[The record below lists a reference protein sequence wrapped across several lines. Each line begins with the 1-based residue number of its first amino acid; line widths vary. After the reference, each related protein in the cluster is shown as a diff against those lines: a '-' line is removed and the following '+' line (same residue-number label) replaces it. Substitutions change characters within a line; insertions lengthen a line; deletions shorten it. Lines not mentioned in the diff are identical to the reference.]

1 MRDPFSFTIKLR
13 SDRCRITMSG
23 KVSDL
28 PIRSKSALFRQKKLE
43 RINFKSGKRGRVLR
57 NPPGVTTGQWV
68 SRVVG
73 NVHDHM
79 ILCHMVLTR
88 DPVMTIFGELLM
100 CVQVVVTFMH
110 VQQVSVLPPGIDV
123 RKLQHSH
130 SELSRVE
137 PLSGLPSRLFFG
149 LPIRLIRFS
158 VFTQTLSDLTLD
170 WSKVRSDKLLCVH
183 MALVNYL
190 PSIYSARYTQ
200 RIIQTV
206 KVTGGG

>member
-1 MRDPFSFTIKLR
+1 MESPLRLTESNNHRPKLR
-13 SDRCRITMSG
+13 SEDLCRITMSG

-28 PIRSKSALFRQKKLE
+28 PIRSKRALFRHKKLD

-110 VQQVSVLPPGIDV
+110 V
-123 RKLQHSH
+123 R
-130 SELSRVE
+130 
-137 PLSGLPSRLFFG
+137 
-149 LPIRLIRFS
+149 
-158 VFTQTLSDLTLD
+158 
-170 WSKVRSDKLLCVH
+170 
-183 MALVNYL
+183 
-190 PSIYSARYTQ
+190 
-200 RIIQTV
+200 
-206 KVTGGG
+206 